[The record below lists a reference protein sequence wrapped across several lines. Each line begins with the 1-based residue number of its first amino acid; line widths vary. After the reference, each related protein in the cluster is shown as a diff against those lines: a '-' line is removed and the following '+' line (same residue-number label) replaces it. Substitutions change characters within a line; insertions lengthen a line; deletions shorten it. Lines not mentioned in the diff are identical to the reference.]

1 MLWLELFKDISLP
14 LALGVETGFVNDEN
28 VCSFDF
34 WIAAKISGSLDSKK
48 YSFSKLPK
56 MSFTYLK

>member
-1 MLWLELFKDISLP
+1 MEIYQINTTQDGNIIHAARARGVSLQKSCT
-14 LALGVETGFVNDEN
+14 LR
-28 VCSFDF
+28 
-34 WIAAKISGSLDSKK
+34 KK

>member
-1 MLWLELFKDISLP
+1 MEIYQINTTQDGNIIHAARARGVSLQKSRT
-14 LALGVETGFVNDEN
+14 LR
-28 VCSFDF
+28 
-34 WIAAKISGSLDSKK
+34 KK